1 MKPVDCQ
8 PIYRDGRHYDR
19 LNADVVD
26 DIPCYRRLA
35 GDTPMAILELACG
48 TGRIAIPLA
57 RDGHAVTG
65 VDVSASMLRYAR
77 DKARAAGV
85 HVRWILADGRA
96 LALRARFGL
105 ILLPF
110 NSLAHFHDA
119 ESIGACLSTAR
130 CHLAPDGRFVVDMF
144 NPRFDYL
151 MRRPEDR
158 HFVARYEDPDSGQP
172 VLVTETSTYD
182 RASQIIH
189 NRWHFRV
196 GDGAE
201 EVVPLNM
208 RVFFPQELDAML
220 RCADFV
226 IEAKY
231 GDYGWTPFSSAAEK
245 QLIVCRRG

>member
-26 DIPCYRRLA
+26 DIPFYGRLA
-35 GDTPMAILELACG
+35 GAGPILELACG
-48 TGRIAIPLA
+48 TGRITIPLA
-57 RDGHAVTG
+57 QDGHAVTG
-65 VDVSASMLRYAR
+65 VDVSASMLRHAR

-85 HVRWILADGRA
+85 HIRWILADTRA

-119 ESIGACLSTAR
+119 ESIGACLSAAR
-130 CHLAPDGRFVVDMF
+130 RHLAFDGRFVVDMF

-151 MRRPEDR
+151 TRQPDER
-158 HFVARYEDPDSGQP
+158 HFVARYEDPDSEEP
-172 VLVTETSTYD
+172 VLVTESSSYD
-182 RASQIIH
+182 RASQMMH

-208 RVFFPQELDAML
+208 RVFFPQELDAIM
-220 RCADFV
+220 RCAGFA

-231 GDYGWTPFSSAAEK
+231 GDYGGTPFSSSAEK
-245 QLIVCRRG
+245 QLIVCRRA